1 MSTRIVCVET
11 LHPHRHITHVGI
23 GPNPARAAKRLTV
36 MEVRAQL
43 RAGYRFHTED
53 PVTGLTADVEPYDA
67 PLPGGRVYYTIRST
81 PDAIPGNN
89 LDNLRVCHWK

>member
-11 LHPHRHITHVGI
+11 LYDHRHITHVGT
-23 GPNPARAAKRLTV
+23 GPNPAQAGKRWTV
-36 MEVRAQL
+36 QQVRAQL
-43 RAGYRFHTED
+43 RAGYRFHTLD
-53 PVTGLTADVEPYDA
+53 PVTGRTADVEAYDA
-67 PLPGGRVYYTIRST
+67 HVNGRVVYTIRST